1 MGAQVTPLFLTTTLS
16 HHLQDPAPAQGC
28 RAGGLREGL
37 PGSPRSPLRPGRPGR
52 PGIPA
57 LPCVPSGARHTSS
70 VTEEAREM
78 ASTLITSQPQ
88 GASMVPLWRQGQG
101 LGRLDVTH
109 SCTPNSH
116 AWTAPHPP
124 TMTSLCL

>member
-28 RAGGLREGL
+28 RAGGPREGL

-88 GASMVPLWRQGQG
+88 GASMVPLWIAHKVCLLNASQSGGARTGREGGARFMVKGG
-101 LGRLDVTH
+101 L
-109 SCTPNSH
+109 
-116 AWTAPHPP
+116 
-124 TMTSLCL
+124 